1 MFDFDII
8 QKKDIYGRKK
18 ITMEMKELVYLV
30 TLAEEES
37 ISRAAE
43 RLYMAQSSL
52 SQFLHQFEAEL
63 GTKLFVRTSKGI
75 TPTYSGKCFI
85 EHAGEILLD
94 YQKAKN
100 ELWDNENLA
109 AGKVVLG
116 ISSFRGRRMLPKV
129 LKQFQ
134 EIYPNVKVQV
144 VEAHS
149 MRLEELLLDGKLDIA
164 IIAMPVSKI
173 KNSVEILKKD
183 EILLAVNK
191 EHPVTKIM
199 HPLEDSDNYW
209 ISLKEASEYKMI
221 MSGYDTILGSFS
233 RKMFTEQKLKY
244 QSDHNDISAA
254 MAVSMAREGLGI
266 AFTYQ
271 SCAEEYEDIRYLRIG
286 KKGVFLDLG
295 IAYPADEYQSKG
307 AKELEKV
314 IREVYNNNE
323 YFALA

>member
-85 EHAGEILLD
+85 EHAGEILRD

-173 KNSVEILKKD
+173 KKQ
-183 EILLAVNK
+183 A
-191 EHPVTKIM
+191 
-199 HPLEDSDNYW
+199 
-209 ISLKEASEYKMI
+209 
-221 MSGYDTILGSFS
+221 
-233 RKMFTEQKLKY
+233 
-244 QSDHNDISAA
+244 
-254 MAVSMAREGLGI
+254 
-266 AFTYQ
+266 
-271 SCAEEYEDIRYLRIG
+271 
-286 KKGVFLDLG
+286 
-295 IAYPADEYQSKG
+295 
-307 AKELEKV
+307 
-314 IREVYNNNE
+314 
-323 YFALA
+323 

>member
-85 EHAGEILLD
+85 EHAGEILRD

-149 MRLEELLLDGKLDIA
+149 MRLEELLLDG
-164 IIAMPVSKI
+164 
-173 KNSVEILKKD
+173 
-183 EILLAVNK
+183 
-191 EHPVTKIM
+191 
-199 HPLEDSDNYW
+199 
-209 ISLKEASEYKMI
+209 
-221 MSGYDTILGSFS
+221 S
-233 RKMFTEQKLKY
+233 RL
-244 QSDHNDISAA
+244 
-254 MAVSMAREGLGI
+254 
-266 AFTYQ
+266 
-271 SCAEEYEDIRYLRIG
+271 
-286 KKGVFLDLG
+286 
-295 IAYPADEYQSKG
+295 
-307 AKELEKV
+307 
-314 IREVYNNNE
+314 
-323 YFALA
+323 

>member
-1 MFDFDII
+1 
-8 QKKDIYGRKK
+8 
-18 ITMEMKELVYLV
+18 
-30 TLAEEES
+30 
-37 ISRAAE
+37 
-43 RLYMAQSSL
+43 
-52 SQFLHQFEAEL
+52 
-63 GTKLFVRTSKGI
+63 
-75 TPTYSGKCFI
+75 
-85 EHAGEILLD
+85 
-94 YQKAKN
+94 
-100 ELWDNENLA
+100 
-109 AGKVVLG
+109 
-116 ISSFRGRRMLPKV
+116 
-129 LKQFQ
+129 
-134 EIYPNVKVQV
+134 
-144 VEAHS
+144 
-149 MRLEELLLDGKLDIA
+149 
-164 IIAMPVSKI
+164 
-173 KNSVEILKKD
+173 
-183 EILLAVNK
+183 
-191 EHPVTKIM
+191 
-199 HPLEDSDNYW
+199 
-209 ISLKEASEYKMI
+209 

>member
-1 MFDFDII
+1 
-8 QKKDIYGRKK
+8 
-18 ITMEMKELVYLV
+18 MEMKELVYLV

-85 EHAGEILLD
+85 EHAGEILRD

-286 KKGVFLDLG
+286 KKGVFLDL
-295 IAYPADEYQSKG
+295 
-307 AKELEKV
+307 
-314 IREVYNNNE
+314 
-323 YFALA
+323 

>member
-1 MFDFDII
+1 
-8 QKKDIYGRKK
+8 
-18 ITMEMKELVYLV
+18 MEMKELVYLV

-85 EHAGEILLD
+85 EHASEILRE
-94 YQKAKN
+94 YQRAKN
-100 ELWDNENLA
+100 QLWDNENLA
-109 AGKVVLG
+109 AGKVILG

-129 LKQFQ
+129 LKKFQ
-134 EIYPNVKVQV
+134 EVYPKVKVEV

-149 MRLEELLLDGKLDIA
+149 MKLEELLLEGKLDIA
-164 IIAMPVSKI
+164 IVAMPVTKLKSNVK
-173 KNSVEILKKD
+173 ILKKD
-183 EILLAVNK
+183 EILLAANRN
-191 EHPVTKIM
+191 HPITKKS
-199 HPLEDSDNYW
+199 HPIEGAENYW
-209 ISLKEASEYKMI
+209 ISLKEAAEYKMI

-233 RKMFTEQKLKY
+233 RKMFTEQKLKF

-254 MAVSMAREGLGI
+254 MAISMAREGLGI

-271 SCAEEYEDIRYLRIG
+271 SCAEEYEDIQYFRIG
-286 KKGVFLDLG
+286 EKGVFLDLG
-295 IAYPADEYQSKG
+295 IAYPMDEYKSKG

-314 IREVYNNNE
+314 IREVYTNNE
-323 YFALA
+323 YFALM

>member
-1 MFDFDII
+1 
-8 QKKDIYGRKK
+8 
-18 ITMEMKELVYLV
+18 MKELVYLV

-85 EHAGEILLD
+85 EHAGEILRD

-254 MAVSMAREGLGI
+254 WQSRWQGKDLELHLHTSPVRKNMRISGICGSEKRVSFWILELLI
-266 AFTYQ
+266 
-271 SCAEEYEDIRYLRIG
+271 LRTSTSR
-286 KKGVFLDLG
+286 KG
-295 IAYPADEYQSKG
+295 QRNWK
-307 AKELEKV
+307 
-314 IREVYNNNE
+314 R
-323 YFALA
+323 

>member
-1 MFDFDII
+1 
-8 QKKDIYGRKK
+8 
-18 ITMEMKELVYLV
+18 MEMKELVYLV

-85 EHAGEILLD
+85 EHASEILRE
-94 YQKAKN
+94 YQRAKN
-100 ELWDNENLA
+100 QLWDNENLA
-109 AGKVVLG
+109 AGKVILG

-129 LKQFQ
+129 LKKFQ
-134 EIYPNVKVQV
+134 EVYPKVKVEV

-149 MRLEELLLDGKLDIA
+149 MKLEELLLEGKLDIA
-164 IIAMPVSKI
+164 IVAMPVTKLKSNVK
-173 KNSVEILKKD
+173 ILKKD
-183 EILLAVNK
+183 EILLAANRN
-191 EHPVTKIM
+191 HPITKKS
-199 HPLEDSDNYW
+199 HPIEGAENYW
-209 ISLKEASEYKMI
+209 ISLKEAAEYKMI

-233 RKMFTEQKLKY
+233 RKMFTEQKLKF

-254 MAVSMAREGLGI
+254 MAISMAREGLGI

-271 SCAEEYEDIRYLRIG
+271 SCAEEYEDIQYFRIG
-286 KKGVFLDLG
+286 EKGVFLDLG
-295 IAYPADEYQSKG
+295 IAYPMDEYKSKG

-314 IREVYNNNE
+314 IREVYTNNA
-323 YFALA
+323 YFALM